1 MSPHYPGKASGS
13 FSQEYMYIP
22 GMGLFF
28 VASVRSALASTLPE
42 DIGTESTGV
51 KSHIALPQNK
61 GHTLYQ
67 INVGKDSRLWGRLV
81 IARIAL
87 PRS

>member
-1 MSPHYPGKASGS
+1 LSPHYPEKASGS

-28 VASVRSALASTLPE
+28 VVSVHSALASTLLE

-67 INVGKDSRLWGRLV
+67 IGVGKDSRLRGQLV
-81 IARIAL
+81 IAHIAL